1 MKIKDLLKE
10 GAMKTPNISE
20 RTLLAYAER
29 LSLGIRHLKEMKT
42 DKTVSRDELSHLR
55 NAVKYD
61 IKWLSLNWPHD
72 ASQAALDATAGKIDL
87 FNLTWQD
94 QPKAERI
101 LSQTFTNRT
110 KDGVLMHEHK
120 TPVADLF
127 DAMMKSDGEIESI
140 VKILK
145 SMQLVWILRSE
156 DKKLKRSGRG
166 DAHDQIYKDAGIVV
180 VRNPKLR
187 KLEAAL

>member
-1 MKIKDLLKE
+1 MKIHDLLSE
-10 GAMKTPNISE
+10 GTTKSPNISE

-29 LSLGIRHLKEMKT
+29 LALGIRHLREMKD
-42 DKTVSRDELSHLR
+42 DKSVSKAELAHLR

-72 ASQAALDATAGKIDL
+72 ASQAALDVCNGKVDL
-87 FNLTWQD
+87 FNLVWQD
-94 QPKAERI
+94 QPRAEKI
-101 LSQTFTNRT
+101 LSQSFTNRT

-120 TPVADLF
+120 TPVSDLF
-127 DAMMKSDGEIESI
+127 EAMLKSNGTIE
-140 VKILK
+140 KILEILM

-166 DAHDQIYKDAGIVV
+166 DAHDQIYRDAGVIV
-180 VRNPKLR
+180 VRNPKL
-187 KLEAAL
+187 KKIEATL